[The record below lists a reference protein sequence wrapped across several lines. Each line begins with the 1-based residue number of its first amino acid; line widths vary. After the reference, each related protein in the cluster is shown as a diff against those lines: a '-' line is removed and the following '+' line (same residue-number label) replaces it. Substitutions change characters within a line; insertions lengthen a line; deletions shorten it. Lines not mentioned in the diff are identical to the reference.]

1 MEINKNYSGIMLEGD
16 NGKFL
21 FQLRDNKH
29 GLSNRNKWGLFGGG
43 IEAGE
48 TPVQTIIREI
58 KEELGFKLNKDRMKI
73 LFKRESKKNKRF
85 VFYYKLQNGQKDFKL
100 GEGKKYRSFSLRD
113 IIFRNN
119 VVPSLR
125 IFILMYPFFRFKMD
139 IRKINS

>member
-16 NGKFL
+16 NGGFL

-29 GLSNRNKWGLFGGG
+29 GLSNRKKWSLFGGG

-48 TPVQTIIREI
+48 TPIQAIIREI
-58 KEELGFKLNKDRMKI
+58 KEELGFKLNKDRIKI

-100 GEGKKYRSFSLRD
+100 EEGKKYRSFSLRD